1 MADNSEV
8 SLEQVKQLKEQ
19 VISLEAQK
27 NEAFRKYRDVEIMQN
42 FARQMR
48 TESPGAFPFL
58 RDTVYPADPD
68 INKFFKRVY
77 QMEADE
83 IRQFGQQIFD
93 RVINYLRILAFRH
106 LYPKGDLCR
115 QILVQID
122 RDGRNLTL
130 KSI

>member
-77 QMEADE
+77 
-83 IRQFGQQIFD
+83 
-93 RVINYLRILAFRH
+93 
-106 LYPKGDLCR
+106 
-115 QILVQID
+115 
-122 RDGRNLTL
+122 
-130 KSI
+130 